1 MMLALLLTLAQAPT
15 PAASPETDLVPRV
28 GAQAPQQP
36 TDQAES
42 TKTKKPKLPAHQV
55 LSAAGLKAAQSG
67 LKFLASQQLKD
78 GSWPGDVGYK
88 LEDNYRVWNHDAGHV
103 GVTAL
108 AGMAFLAGG
117 HVPGRGPYGQHVER
131 ATEYLLQHIRN
142 DGYITHNE
150 TRLYSHAFA
159 TLFLAEVYGMNQRED
174 VRQALQKAV
183 DLIVASQN
191 QQGGWR
197 YQPHVADAD
206 MSVAACQVMA
216 LRAARNIGIQVPR
229 ETIDRAVKYVRDSA
243 VRETDSIYL
252 SSYSKPG
259 MFRYQPDPRSRASEP
274 LTAAGITI
282 LHGAGVY
289 ADADIQRGMEVL
301 DLRLKEFSATYG
313 IQYRG
318 HYYFYYGHYY
328 AVQAY
333 HIVGGE
339 RYRKYFK
346 MIESI
351 LLKMQSKDGSWPN
364 RVGPGACYATATACL
379 ILQIPKEY
387 LPIFQR

>member
-1 MMLALLLTLAQAPT
+1 MLTTILLSLFAQDT
-15 PAASPETDLVPRV
+15 PPE
-28 GAQAPQQP
+28 APQ
-36 TDQAES
+36 AAA
-42 TKTKKPKLPAHQV
+42 KPPAKQLPASEQQV
-55 LSAAGLKAAQSG
+55 LTAAGLRAAEKG
-67 LKFLASQQLKD
+67 LKFLSEHQLED

-88 LEDNYRVWNHDAGHV
+88 LEDSYRVWNKNSAHV

-117 HVPGRGPYGQHVER
+117 HVPGRGPYGDAVEKAVGFILKQVR
-131 ATEYLLQHIRN
+131 H
-142 DGYITHNE
+142 DGYITANE
-150 TRLYSHAFA
+150 TRMYSHAFA

-174 VRQALQKAV
+174 VRDALQKAV

-216 LRAARNIGIQVPR
+216 LRAARNIGVQVPR

-243 VRETDSIYL
+243 VREDESVYF
-252 SSYSKPG
+252 SPYSKPG
-259 MFRYQPDPRSRASEP
+259 MFRYQPEPRSRASEP

-289 ADADIQRGMEVL
+289 ADADIERGMKVL
-301 DLRLKEFSATYG
+301 DDSLKSFSNSYG
-313 IQYRG
+313 LQYDG

-333 HIVGGE
+333 HIVGGK
-339 RYRKYFK
+339 RYRDYFR
-346 MIESI
+346 MIEDV
-351 LLKMQSKDGSWPN
+351 LLRMQRQDGSWPN
-364 RVGPGACYATATACL
+364 RVGPGSVYGTATACL

>member
-1 MMLALLLTLAQAPT
+1 MMISLFLLLAQATTVP
-15 PAASPETDLVPRV
+15 PEAA
-28 GAQAPQQP
+28 QQP
-36 TDQAES
+36 IQEAAPVEPKAEV
-42 TKTKKPKLPAHQV
+42 KPQAHQV
-55 LSAAGLKAAQSG
+55 LSAAGLKAAEAG
-67 LKFLASQQLKD
+67 LKYLASKQLKD

-88 LEDNYRVWNHDAGHV
+88 LEDNYRVWNYDSPHV

-117 HVPGRGPYGQHVER
+117 HVPGRGPYGANVER
-131 ATEYLLQHIRN
+131 ATDFLLKHIRN

-243 VRETDSIYL
+243 VRESDSVYL
-252 SSYSKPG
+252 SPYSKPG
-259 MFRYQPDPRSRASEP
+259 MFRYQPDPHSRASEP

-289 ADADIQRGMEVL
+289 ADNDIERGMQVL
-301 DLRLKEFSATYG
+301 DALMDEFSRLFGEKYG
-313 IQYRG
+313 G

-346 MIESI
+346 MIEST
-351 LLKMQSKDGSWPN
+351 LLKMQAKDGSWPN
-364 RVGPGACYATATACL
+364 RVGPGPSYATATACL

>member
-1 MMLALLLTLAQAPT
+1 MLTTLLLTFPAPIQEPASTPEAPAQD
-15 PAASPETDLVPRV
+15 AAIRKQE
-28 GAQAPQQP
+28 
-36 TDQAES
+36 
-42 TKTKKPKLPAHQV
+42 LPALQQQQV
-55 LSAAGLKAAQSG
+55 LSAQGLRAAERG
-67 LKFLASQQLKD
+67 LKFLADHQLDD

-88 LEDNYRVWNHDAGHV
+88 LEDGYRVWNQNSAHV

-117 HVPGRGPYGQHVER
+117 HVPGRGPYGEVVEKSVDFILKR
-131 ATEYLLQHIRN
+131 VRH
-142 DGYITHNE
+142 DGYITSNE
-150 TRLYSHAFA
+150 TRMYSHAFA
-159 TLFLAEVYGMNQRED
+159 TLYLAEVYGMNQRED
-174 VRQALQKAV
+174 VRQALQKSV
-183 DLIVASQN
+183 DLIVTSQN
-191 QQGGWR
+191 KDGGWR

-216 LRAARNIGIQVPR
+216 LRAARNIGVQVPR

-243 VRETDSIYL
+243 VREDDSVYL
-252 SSYSKPG
+252 SPYSEPG
-259 MFRYQPDPRSRASEP
+259 MFRYQPEQRSRASEP

-289 ADADIQRGMEVL
+289 ADADIERGMQVL
-301 DLRLKEFSATYG
+301 DRRLESFSKSYGLRYD
-313 IQYRG
+313 G

-333 HIVGGE
+333 HIVGGK
-339 RYRKYFK
+339 RYRDYFR
-346 MIESI
+346 MIEDV
-351 LLKMQSKDGSWPN
+351 LVRMQREDGSWPN
-364 RVGPGACYATATACL
+364 RIGPGTVYGTATACL

>member
-1 MMLALLLTLAQAPT
+1 MILISLLAICAQADPVPPAT
-15 PAASPETDLVPRV
+15 PPPSAL
-28 GAQAPQQP
+28 P
-36 TDQAES
+36 TDQQSNLKAVV
-42 TKTKKPKLPAHQV
+42 PRAPMQQV
-55 LSAAGLKAAQSG
+55 LSPEGLRAAERG
-67 LKFLASQQLKD
+67 LKFLAEHQLEN
-78 GSWPGDVGYK
+78 GAWPGDVGYK
-88 LEDNYRVWNHDAGHV
+88 LEDGYRVWNYDAPHT

-117 HVPGRGPYGQHVER
+117 HVPGRGPYGKVVEK
-131 ATEYLLQHIRN
+131 ATDFLLKQIRH
-142 DGYITHNE
+142 DGYITANE
-150 TRLYSHAFA
+150 TRMYSHAFA

-174 VRQALQKAV
+174 VRGALQKAA

-229 ETIDRAVKYVRDSA
+229 KTIDRAVKYVRDSA
-243 VRETDSIYL
+243 VREQDSIYL
-252 SSYSKPG
+252 AAYSEPG
-259 MFRYQPDPRSRASEP
+259 MFRYQPAPRSRASEP

-289 ADADIQRGMEVL
+289 ADADIERGISVL
-301 DLRLKEFSATYG
+301 DRRLKNFSDTFGKQYG
-313 IQYRG
+313 G

-333 HIVGGE
+333 HIVGGK
-339 RYRKYFK
+339 RYRDYFR

-351 LLKMQSKDGSWPN
+351 LLEMQSKDGSWPN
-364 RVGPGACYATATACL
+364 RIGPGTIYGTATACL
-379 ILQIPKEY
+379 ILQIPREY

>member
-1 MMLALLLTLAQAPT
+1 MLTTLLLTFTAPIQEPE
-15 PAASPETDLVPRV
+15 PAAEAP
-28 GAQAPQQP
+28 AQTVTVRKQ
-36 TDQAES
+36 D
-42 TKTKKPKLPAHQV
+42 LPAAQQQV
-55 LSAAGLKAAQSG
+55 LSAQGLRAAERG
-67 LKFLASQQLKD
+67 LKFLAKHQLED

-88 LEDNYRVWNHDAGHV
+88 LEDGYRVWNQTASHV

-117 HVPGRGPYGQHVER
+117 HVPGRGPYGEVVEQSVDFILKQVR
-131 ATEYLLQHIRN
+131 H
-142 DGYITHNE
+142 DGYITANE
-150 TRLYSHAFA
+150 TRMYSHAFA
-159 TLFLAEVYGMNQRED
+159 TLYLAEVYGMNQRED

-191 QQGGWR
+191 KDGGWR

-216 LRAARNIGIQVPR
+216 LRAARNIGVQVPR

-243 VRETDSIYL
+243 VREDDSVYL
-252 SSYSKPG
+252 SPYSEPG
-259 MFRYQPDPRSRASEP
+259 MFRYQPEQRSRASEP

-289 ADADIQRGMEVL
+289 ADADIERGMQVL
-301 DLRLKEFSATYG
+301 DRRLDSFSKSYGLRYD
-313 IQYRG
+313 G

-333 HIVGGE
+333 HIVGGK
-339 RYRKYFK
+339 RYRDYFR
-346 MIESI
+346 MIEDV
-351 LLKMQSKDGSWPN
+351 LLRMQREDGSWPN
-364 RVGPGACYATATACL
+364 RIGPGSVYGTATACL